1 MKKWGIIGA
10 IAFLAAVAVGYFC
23 NFDGAIIIEIG
34 AAAFGLCSLIIGAIK
49 SGKTKNVKTWK
60 TVLIICFAVIG
71 GVLCCIG
78 GLSQNIFAEISGAA
92 LALLAVIFG
101 MIYAHK
107 ENKNN

>member
-10 IAFLAAVAVGYFC
+10 LAFFAAVAVGYFC

-34 AAAFGLCSLIIGAIK
+34 VAAFGLCGLVIGAIK
-49 SGKTKNVKTWK
+49 SGKTKNVKTCK

-107 ENKNN
+107 AK

>member
-49 SGKTKNVKTWK
+49 SGKTKNVKTWE

-107 ENKNN
+107 AK

>member
-10 IAFLAAVAVGYFC
+10 LFFVVAVAIGYFC

-34 AAAFGLCSLIIGAIK
+34 AAAFGLCGLIIGAIK
-49 SGKTKNVKTWK
+49 NGKTKNVKKWG
-60 TVLIICFAVIG
+60 TVLIVCFAVIG

-101 MIYAHK
+101 TIYAHK
-107 ENKNN
+107 AK

>member
-34 AAAFGLCSLIIGAIK
+34 VAAFGLCGLVIGAIK

-107 ENKNN
+107 AK

>member
-23 NFDGAIIIEIG
+23 NFDGSIIIEIG
-34 AAAFGLCSLIIGAIK
+34 VAAFGLCGLVIGAIK

-107 ENKNN
+107 AK

>member
-1 MKKWGIIGA
+1 MKTWGIIGA
-10 IAFLAAVAVGYFC
+10 LFFVAAVTVGYFC

-34 AAAFGLCSLIIGAIK
+34 AAAFGLCSLVIGAIK
-49 SGKTKNVKTWK
+49 SGKNKNVKTWE

-78 GLSQNIFAEISGAA
+78 GLNQSIFAEISGAA

-107 ENKNN
+107 AK

>member
-34 AAAFGLCSLIIGAIK
+34 VASFGLCGLVIGAIK

-107 ENKNN
+107 AK